1 MVLFP
6 IPCRLRLPSW
16 SSREWSKNQSSRN
29 TKRRVNAGVN
39 GGKSEPG
46 GSIRRPINCTR
57 WAGYPEIGGGSKD
70 VTVPV
75 GRPAHDAGN
84 DPKGGATHETHTHS
98 GSGRCAFTRCVRS
111 SSTDTGKARE
121 ESRIAPNRTERAE
134 AQGVSVPSLREAV
147 SLLQRPRDKDH
158 RSLCRGS
165 LVGSR
170 RYRQGTAGRSLR
182 VRLQRVRGQRLLE
195 RVGSV
200 PVPRLDVEQHL
211 LAVPGVGK
219 ALVPS

>member
-6 IPCRLRLPSW
+6 ILCRLRLPSW

-29 TKRRVNAGVN
+29 TKRRASGGVN
-39 GGKSEPG
+39 GGKSD
-46 GSIRRPINCTR
+46 
-57 WAGYPEIGGGSKD
+57 PEIGGGSKD

-84 DPKGGATHETHTHS
+84 SPKGGATHETHTHS

-111 SSTDTGKARE
+111 SSTDTGKARG

-170 RYRQGTAGRSLR
+170 RDRQGTAGRS
-182 VRLQRVRGQRLLE
+182 
-195 RVGSV
+195 
-200 PVPRLDVEQHL
+200 P
-211 LAVPGVGK
+211 
-219 ALVPS
+219 